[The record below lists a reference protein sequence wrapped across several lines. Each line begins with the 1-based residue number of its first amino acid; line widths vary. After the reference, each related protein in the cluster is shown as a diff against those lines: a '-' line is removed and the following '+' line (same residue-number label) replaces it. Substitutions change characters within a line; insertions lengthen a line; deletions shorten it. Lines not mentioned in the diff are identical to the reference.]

1 MNTTHLLID
10 VAQQHL
16 LYGLFSHW
24 KLKEIH

>member
-16 LYGLFSHW
+16 LYGLFSH
-24 KLKEIH
+24 